1 MATHDLTDDTTATD
15 RLQDARTFLQ
25 RYYQD
30 EIGELAQNYPREQ
43 KSIGVDWDDLYA
55 YSGPGGLAEEY
66 RQRPGEIGKVLDEAL
81 RTITL
86 PVDVDLDEARV
97 RVTGLPDEYHIGQYS
112 PADQFSDAM
121 AVTGQVQKVSAEKP
135 VPIKLGFECQ
145 RCGCTTVIPQ
155 DGDGVD
161 EPHECSG
168 CERDGPY
175 RVLRKKEYFRN
186 WQTVRLQPPP
196 EKADTLQG
204 TTIDVHLRDD
214 LTGSVEAGDRVSVDG
229 VLQLEEPEGDKK
241 GWTPYMDGEAV
252 TAEQTDY
259 SDIDVAE
266 HRERIEALAAGEE
279 GDPMEILINSL
290 APKLVGIDEIK
301 EAVILVLFGGNRIEL
316 PDGSVERGDSHM
328 LVLGDP
334 GVGKSKLL
342 KAIDTLAPR
351 SVKASGDESTKAGL
365 TAACVQD
372 DFGDSQWSLEAG
384 AMVAGDQ
391 GIACI
396 DEIDKTS
403 ADVRSSLHDALESQE
418 VTINKGPFT
427 NVRLSARTSL
437 IAAGNP
443 EHGRF
448 DPHQPIG
455 DQITLGPTLLSRFD
469 LWFMLHDDPTQDGPI
484 VESIGGGRT
493 QAARAQANDGDAPEG
508 LQPEVDPE
516 VVRSWIALAKRTTTP
531 YIHDDEVWERM
542 KNWFTELRTVHGDG
556 ADAPVPITRRSLEGV
571 FRLAEASAR
580 VRLSEEIT
588 EDDVNRAIRL
598 LERSLRDV
606 GFDRENAQFD
616 IDHIETGQPLSQKQR
631 RQQLRTIVLDLM
643 DEGDYMAEIETV
655 KEVAKETH
663 GISPEKVE
671 HDIAHWKKHG
681 HAVNPRTGYVRYY
694 D

>member
-25 RYYQD
+25 RYYKDQ
-30 EIGELAQNYPREQ
+30 IGELAQNYPSEQ
-43 KSIGVDWDDLYA
+43 KSIGVEWDDLYA
-55 YSGPGGLAEEY
+55 YSGPGGLAEQY
-66 RQRPGEIGKVLDEAL
+66 RQCPAEIGKVLNEAL

-97 RVTGLPDEYHIGQYS
+97 RVTGLPDEYHIGEFS
-112 PADQFSDAM
+112 PADQFDDAM

-196 EKADTLQG
+196 EKADSLQG

-229 VLQLEEPEGDKK
+229 VLQLEEPDGDQQ
-241 GWTPYMDGEAV
+241 GWTPYLDGEAV

-259 SDIDVAE
+259 SDINVAE

-279 GDPMEILINSL
+279 GDPIKLLVDSL

-301 EAVILVLFGGNRIEL
+301 EAVILQLFGGNRIQH
-316 PDGSVERGDSHM
+316 PDGSVDRGDSHI
-328 LVLGDP
+328 LLLGDP

-342 KAIDTLAPR
+342 DAVDTLAPR

-384 AMVAGDQ
+384 AMVAGDE

-403 ADVRSSLHDALESQE
+403 EDVRSSLHDALESQE

-427 NVRLSARTSL
+427 NVRLSARTAL
-437 IAAGNP
+437 LAAGNP
-443 EHGRF
+443 QHGRF
-448 DPHQPIG
+448 DPYEPIG

-469 LWFMLHDDPTQDGPI
+469 LWFMLHDDPSEDEPI
-484 VESIGGGRT
+484 VESIVEGRT
-493 QAARAQANDGDAPEG
+493 EAARAQATGEDAPDALEPAVE
-508 LQPEVDPE
+508 PEVI
-516 VVRSWIALAKRTTTP
+516 RSWIALAKRSCTP
-531 YIHDDEVWERM
+531 HIRDQEVRDKLEH
-542 KNWFTELRTVHGDG
+542 WFTELRTVNGDDP
-556 ADAPVPITRRSLEGV
+556 DAPVPVTRRSLEGV

-580 VRLSEEIT
+580 VRLSETIT
-588 EDDVNRAIRL
+588 EADVNRAIRL
-598 LERSLRDV
+598 VERSLRDV

-616 IDHIETGQPLSQKQR
+616 IDAIETGEPLSQKQR
-631 RQQLRTIVLDLM
+631 RKQLRTIVLELM
-643 DEGDYMAEIETV
+643 EEGDYMAEIETV
-655 KEVAKETH
+655 KEVAADTH
-663 GISPEKVE
+663 GIAEEKVE

-681 HAVNPRTGYVRYY
+681 QAVNPQSGYVRYY